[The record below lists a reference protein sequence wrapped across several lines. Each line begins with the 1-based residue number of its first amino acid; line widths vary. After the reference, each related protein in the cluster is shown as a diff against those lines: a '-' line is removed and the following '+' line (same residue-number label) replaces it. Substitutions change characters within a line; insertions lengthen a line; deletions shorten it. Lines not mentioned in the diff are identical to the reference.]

1 MSEGGS
7 SNGSAPPGH
16 WMARKPPPPDRRAR
30 LRVVALAAVG
40 AVAGW
45 AAIHLIGGIRLSV
58 KLSAD
63 AATGIVGPVGVALVA
78 FVAGLVAW
86 GLLALLE
93 RITAEARTIWR
104 FLATG
109 VLLVSLAAPL
119 GAGTTAG
126 ARVSLACLHIAVGAV
141 LIPGLARTSRR
152 A

>member
-16 WMARKPPPPDRRAR
+16 WMAPKPQPPDRKARA
-30 LRVVALAAVG
+30 LTVSAAGGVALVG
-40 AVAGW
+40 WIVVHLLAGV
-45 AAIHLIGGIRLSV
+45 RLTV

-63 AATGIVGPVGVALVA
+63 AAAGPVGPLGVILVA
-78 FVAGLVAW
+78 VVAGLAAW

-93 RITAEARTIWR
+93 HVTAQARTIWR
-104 FLATG
+104 FLATA
-109 VLLVSLAAPL
+109 VLLVSLTAPL
-119 GAGTTAG
+119 GAGTTTSAK
-126 ARVSLACLHIAVGAV
+126 VSLAALHVAVGAV

>member
-16 WMARKPPPPDRRAR
+16 WMAPKPPPPDRKAR
-30 LRVVALAAVG
+30 LRVVGLAAVG
-40 AVAGW
+40 AVVGW

-78 FVAGLVAW
+78 FIAGLAAW

-93 RITAEARTIWR
+93 HVTAQARTIWR
-104 FLATG
+104 FLATA
-109 VLLVSLAAPL
+109 VLLVSLTAPL
-119 GAGTTAG
+119 GAGTTTSAK
-126 ARVSLACLHIAVGAV
+126 VSLAALHVAVGAV